1 MNINADEILIVI
13 IVILS
18 LIIFYKIYNGGL
30 VNVKPI
36 KGKHSKSSTGAP
48 PQCIRRGGNPPDK
61 LGWTPERNEL
71 MHCIGQC
78 YDEHSIVTDPDG
90 FKGCMARV
98 KKDHPDELE
107 MLFKEYAGIP
117 GDILGLLAIISHLQH
132 EGLLP
137 QTWGG

>member
-18 LIIFYKIYNGGL
+18 LIIFYKIYNGSLIEG
-30 VNVKPI
+30 VTQTT
-36 KGKHSKSSTGAP
+36 STGAP
-48 PQCIRRGGNPPDK
+48 PTNIKCIRRGGNPRYQT
-61 LGWTPERNEL
+61 GWTPEKNEL
-71 MHCIGQC
+71 MYCIGQC

-137 QTWGG
+137 QTWGE